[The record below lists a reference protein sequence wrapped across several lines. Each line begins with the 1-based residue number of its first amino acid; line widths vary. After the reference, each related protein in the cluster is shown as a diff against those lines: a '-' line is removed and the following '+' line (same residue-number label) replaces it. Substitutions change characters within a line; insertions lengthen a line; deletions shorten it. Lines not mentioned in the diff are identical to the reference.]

1 MFEDLDFLWGPVIL
15 MVVTGISA
23 YVLNFFKSKKNE
35 ISENQINI
43 LKINSE
49 IKQIKRLMLI
59 VAKITDRDMEKLHPD
74 IQPNFEELVKDL
86 LSRDVLGRKT

>member
-1 MFEDLDFLWGPVIL
+1 MFEELDFLWGPVIL